1 MATHWTLGWDAAD
14 PHRLATFWAQ
24 ALGYRPEPGYD
35 EDDGACIVDPGG
47 VGPAISFL
55 RVPDGKTTKNRVH
68 IVLLD
73 PEGNEFCVA

>member
-1 MATHWTLGWDAAD
+1 MTRTTAS
-14 PHRLATFWAQ
+14 
-24 ALGYRPEPGYD
+24 
-35 EDDGACIVDPGG
+35 IVDPGG